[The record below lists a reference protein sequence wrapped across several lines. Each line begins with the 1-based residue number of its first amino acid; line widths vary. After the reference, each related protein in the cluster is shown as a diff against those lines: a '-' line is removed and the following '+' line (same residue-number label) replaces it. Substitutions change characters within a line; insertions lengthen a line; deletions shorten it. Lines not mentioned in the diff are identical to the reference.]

1 MKASISK
8 SKTRNKPTNSSLQIS
23 HRVKAFQKNV
33 KNKQHCLVGGF
44 LGGVVNNLNR
54 SIGDYVNK
62 L

>member
-44 LGGVVNNLNR
+44 FGGGCEQSESINR
-54 SIGDYVNK
+54 G
-62 L
+62 LCE